1 MYKLRLQR
9 LVVDDI
15 YVYMSR
21 KLGKRSTA
29 KLLINCR
36 GVFFLKRIVV
46 LCVSWEFNRWQDKP
60 GRPLKKNYTIPAA
73 LIRGSEHVLP

>member
-29 KLLINCR
+29 KLLINWR
-36 GVFFLKRIVV
+36 GFFLKKKELSCCVFRGNSIGGKTRPSFSKKKNIVD
-46 LCVSWEFNRWQDKP
+46 NP
-60 GRPLKKNYTIPAA
+60 GRINSWL
-73 LIRGSEHVLP
+73 